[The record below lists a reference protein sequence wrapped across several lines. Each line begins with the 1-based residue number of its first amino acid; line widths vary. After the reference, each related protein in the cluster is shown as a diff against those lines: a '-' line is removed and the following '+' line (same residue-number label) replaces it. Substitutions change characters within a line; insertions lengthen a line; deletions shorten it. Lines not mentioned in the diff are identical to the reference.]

1 VAKAGDAHMAMSAAG
16 HATLYA
22 IQRFHMENLNFS
34 QDDIKRAQK
43 DLYEFLK
50 WKLGN
55 PAAIAAQF
63 ITAGYQHFDRAYSDE
78 AAAALLGTDLPSEHN
93 GAQMTLSP
101 GFTIHLRLKIDQL
114 QQQGLTQA
122 AIAVILSA
130 ELGPVGPIAFDII
143 NQLTANGIDVVV
155 HRVSVNVPKNWE
167 IWDID
172 NRLVGAMISTYTAP
186 STQPQTG
193 TTASTALRPDKSQ
206 IERKPR

>member
-1 VAKAGDAHMAMSAAG
+1 MGPA
-16 HATLYA
+16 L
-22 IQRFHMENLNFS
+22 ENLNFS
-34 QDDIKRAQK
+34 QDDIERAQK

-78 AAAALLGTDLPSEHN
+78 AAAALLGTDLPSEQN

-101 GFTIHLRLKIDQL
+101 GFTLHLKLRVDQL
-114 QQQGLTQA
+114 QQQRLTQE

-130 ELGPVGPIAFDII
+130 ELPPLGPVASYII

-172 NRLVGAMISTYTAP
+172 NRLVDAMIVAFTAP
-186 STQPQTG
+186 STPPQTG
-193 TTASTALRPDKSQ
+193 TTASTALRPNTSQ
-206 IERKPR
+206 IKRKP